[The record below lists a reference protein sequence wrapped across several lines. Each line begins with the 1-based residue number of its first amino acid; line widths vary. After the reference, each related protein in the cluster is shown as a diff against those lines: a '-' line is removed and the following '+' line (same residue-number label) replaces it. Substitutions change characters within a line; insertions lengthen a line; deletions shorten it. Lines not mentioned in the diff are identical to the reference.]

1 VDLSKL
7 TTSDKLILGG
17 VLAYLIFMF
26 FPWYG
31 IDVSV
36 FGTTQSFSSS
46 GWDYFLGG
54 ILPLILILVMCSHVL
69 VSAFSDTELPEPPV
83 PWAQVHMGTGIVAA
97 VIVVLRLL
105 IASDDYGSIDTGVN
119 LDRKF
124 GLFLAVIA
132 AIVVA
137 VGGVK
142 KSQEGESTPTSGGDT
157 GSAPF

>member
-7 TTSDKLILGG
+7 TTSDKMILGG
-17 VLAYLIFMF
+17 GLAYLICMF

-31 IDVSV
+31 IEIPFVGDYNN
-36 FGTTQSFSSS
+36 S

-54 ILPLILILVMCSHVL
+54 ILPLILIAIMCSHVL
-69 VSAFSDTELPEPPV
+69 ASAFSDTELPEPPV
-83 PWAQVHMGTGIVAA
+83 PWAQVHLGTGIVAA
-97 VIVVLRLL
+97 VLVGLRLL
-105 IASDDYGSIDTGVN
+105 IGSDEAGVD

-124 GLFLAVIA
+124 GLILAVIA

-142 KSQEGESTPTSGGDT
+142 KSQEGDSAPSSGGST

>member
-7 TTSDKLILGG
+7 TTSDKMILGG
-17 VLAYLIFMF
+17 GLAYLIFMF

-31 IDVSV
+31 IDYSAFGVS
-36 FGTTQSFSSS
+36 QSFTSS

-83 PWAQVHMGTGIVAA
+83 PWAQVHLGTGIVAA
-97 VIVVLRLL
+97 VLVVLRLL

-142 KSQEGESTPTSGGDT
+142 KSQEGDTTPSSGGT

>member
-7 TTSDKLILGG
+7 TTADKMILGG
-17 VLAYLIFMF
+17 ARAYLVFMF

-31 IDVSV
+31 IDV
-36 FGTTQSFSSS
+36 FGVTYSSS

-54 ILPLILILVMCSHVL
+54 ILPLILIAVMCSHVL

-83 PWAQVHMGTGIVAA
+83 PWAQVHLGTGVVAA
-97 VIVVLRLL
+97 VLVVLRL
-105 IASDDYGSIDTGVN
+105 IIPSDDYGSIDTGVN

-124 GLFLAVIA
+124 GLLLAAIA

-142 KSQEGESTPTSGGDT
+142 KSQEGDSAPSAGGGT

>member
-17 VLAYLIFMF
+17 GLAYLIFMF

-31 IDVSV
+31 IDLSIFGVS
-36 FGTTQSFSSS
+36 QSYDNT
-46 GWDYFLGG
+46 GWSYFFGG
-54 ILPLILILVMCSHVL
+54 ILPLILIGVMCSHVL
-69 VSAFSDTELPEPPV
+69 VSSMSDTQLPDPPV

-97 VIVVLRLL
+97 VLVVLRLL
-105 IASDDYGSIDTGVN
+105 IASDDYGNIDTGVN

-142 KSQEGESTPTSGGDT
+142 KSQEGDVAPSSGGDT

>member
-17 VLAYLIFMF
+17 GLAYLIFMF

-31 IDVSV
+31 VDV
-36 FGTTQSFSSS
+36 FGESYSSS

-54 ILPLILILVMCSHVL
+54 ILPLILIAVMCSHVL
-69 VSAFSDTELPEPPV
+69 ASAFSDTELPEPPV
-83 PWAQVHMGTGIVAA
+83 PWAQVHLGTGIVAA
-97 VIVVLRLL
+97 ALVVLRL
-105 IASDDYGSIDTGVN
+105 IIPSDDYGNIDTGVN

-124 GLFLAVIA
+124 GLILAVIA

-142 KSQEGESTPTSGGDT
+142 KSQEGDTAPSSGDSP

>member
-1 VDLSKL
+1 MDLAKL
-7 TTSDKLILGG
+7 TTSDKMILGG
-17 VLAYLIFMF
+17 ALAYLIFMF

-31 IDVSV
+31 VDEFGVSY
-36 FGTTQSFSSS
+36 SSS

-54 ILPLILILVMCSHVL
+54 ILPLILIAIMCSHVL

-83 PWAQVHMGTGIVAA
+83 PWAQVHLGTGIVAA
-97 VIVVLRLL
+97 ALVVLRL
-105 IASDDYGSIDTGVN
+105 IIPSDDYGNIDTGVN

-124 GLFLAVIA
+124 GLILAVIA

-142 KSQEGESTPTSGGDT
+142 KSQEGDSAPSSGDST